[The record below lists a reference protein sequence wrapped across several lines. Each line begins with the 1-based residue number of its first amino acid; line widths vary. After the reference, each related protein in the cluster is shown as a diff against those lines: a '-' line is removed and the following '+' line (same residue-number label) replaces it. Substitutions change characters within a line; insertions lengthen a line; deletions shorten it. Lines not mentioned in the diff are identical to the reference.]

1 MKVLHTI
8 RDVPSN
14 RDGLC
19 ALSSNSD
26 NSYLAYPGSSI
37 TGEVQIFDTLNL
49 VRFFFSL
56 KSKTKRQNFRLEIK
70 HYDQCTRKSSRCN
83 GI

>member
-14 RDGLC
+14 REGLC
-19 ALSSNSD
+19 ALSSNND

-37 TGEVQIFDTLNL
+37 TGEVQVFDTLNL
-49 VRFFFSL
+49 VCHIFL
-56 KSKTKRQNFRLEIK
+56 I
-70 HYDQCTRKSSRCN
+70 Y
-83 GI
+83 I

>member
-1 MKVLHTI
+1 MRDMKVLHTI

-14 RDGLC
+14 REGLC

-37 TGEVQIFDTLNL
+37 TGEVQVFDTLNL
-49 VRFFFSL
+49 VCSRIFFLFNIL
-56 KSKTKRQNFRLEIK
+56 FIYYRNPVL
-70 HYDQCTRKSSRCN
+70 
-83 GI
+83 

>member
-14 RDGLC
+14 REGLC

-37 TGEVQIFDTLNL
+37 TGEIQVFDTLNL
-49 VRFFFSL
+49 VCRINFCCSL
-56 KSKTKRQNFRLEIK
+56 NKIMFIYIIRNQAL
-70 HYDQCTRKSSRCN
+70 
-83 GI
+83 

>member
-1 MKVLHTI
+1 MRDMKVLHTI

-14 RDGLC
+14 REGLC

-37 TGEVQIFDTLNL
+37 TGEVQVFDTLNL
-49 VRFFFSL
+49 VRRKYFLFHLFSYFPYIETRYND
-56 KSKTKRQNFRLEIK
+56 K
-70 HYDQCTRKSSRCN
+70 CT
-83 GI
+83 

>member
-1 MKVLHTI
+1 MRDMKVLHTI

-14 RDGLC
+14 REGLC

-37 TGEVQIFDTLNL
+37 TGEVQVFDTLNL
-49 VRFFFSL
+49 VR
-56 KSKTKRQNFRLEIK
+56 RGNFVVFIL
-70 HYDQCTRKSSRCN
+70 
-83 GI
+83 

>member
-1 MKVLHTI
+1 MRDMKVLHTI

-14 RDGLC
+14 REGLC

-37 TGEVQIFDTLNL
+37 TGEVQVFDTLNL
-49 VRFFFSL
+49 VCRKYILFHLLTYFL
-56 KSKTKRQNFRLEIK
+56 YIE
-70 HYDQCTRKSSRCN
+70 TRDHDKCS
-83 GI
+83 

>member
-1 MKVLHTI
+1 MIVCLEESIYIHNMKDMKVLHTI
-8 RDVPSN
+8 RDVPAN

-49 VRFFFSL
+49 VRCFLFL
-56 KSKTKRQNFRLEIK
+56 ICQKKKTF
-70 HYDQCTRKSSRCN
+70 
-83 GI
+83 